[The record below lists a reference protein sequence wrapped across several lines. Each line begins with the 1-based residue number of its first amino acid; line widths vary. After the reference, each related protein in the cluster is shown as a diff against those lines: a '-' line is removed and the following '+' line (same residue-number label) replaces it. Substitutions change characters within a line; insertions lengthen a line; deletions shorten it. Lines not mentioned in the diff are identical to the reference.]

1 MAEYIEREA
10 LLTKMKKLFS
20 KEELKV
26 NTSNDIARASILLVE
41 YEPTA
46 DITEGR
52 HGKWVLVVKKGSC
65 YDYHVTAHCSKCGWE
80 WIGKDSECVRN
91 NKYVFSAFIQGKQE
105 IAEQFALDNAKQR
118 HLYDYCPNCG
128 ARMDLGDDEE

>member
-26 NTSNDIARASILLVE
+26 NTSNDIARAAILLVE

-46 DITEGR
+46 DVAEVR
-52 HGKWVLVVKKGSC
+52 HGKWIDKVHKGFS
-65 YDYHVTAHCSKCGWE
+65 VFSGKC
-80 WIGKDSECVRN
+80 SECK
-91 NKYVFSAFIQGKQE
+91 KYSGLWVVNEPYRF
-105 IAEQFALDNAKQR
+105 
-118 HLYDYCPNCG
+118 CPYCG
-128 ARMDLGDDEE
+128 ARMGDGEE